1 MAARLQLALDMTD
14 LAAALDVCRAAAL
27 SIDIVEAGTLLCLA
41 EGMPA
46 VHALRKAFPD
56 KELLAD
62 VRIVRAGEKI
72 AAMAFDA
79 GADLVSVV
87 AEAPRETVAAAVKV
101 ARDRGKHVQIELAD
115 TFDAEDARFWR
126 DEGIDHVITHNTSEL
141 GTVGQ
146 GWSPQS
152 LDDVRRLADLGF
164 SVTVTGG
171 ITPES
176 IPTFDGLPI
185 AIFIAG
191 RGIWGADDPAS
202 AANRYRQAIDQRK
215 AA

>member
-1 MAARLQLALDMTD
+1 MAARLQIALDLTD
-14 LAAALDVCRAAAL
+14 LAAALDVCRAAAP
-27 SIDIVEAGTLLCLA
+27 SIDIVEVGTLLCLA

-46 VHALRKAFPD
+46 VRALREAFPD

-87 AEAPRETVAAAVKV
+87 AEAPRETVSAAAEV
-101 ARDRGKHVQIELAD
+101 AKMRDKQIQIELAD
-115 TFDAEDARFWR
+115 TFETSDARFWR
-126 DEGIDHVITHNTSEL
+126 DLGIEHVITHNTSEV

-146 GWSPQS
+146 GWSQQS
-152 LDDVRRLADLGF
+152 LDDVWRLADMGF

-171 ITPES
+171 ITPDT
-176 IPTFDGLPI
+176 IPTFDGLPV

-191 RGIWGADDPAS
+191 RGIWGADDPGAAAS
-202 AANRYRQAIDQRK
+202 RYRQAIDN
-215 AA
+215 AAAA